1 VDLWSDSAARFGIEQ
16 SVSARLSER
25 SIEEWQDWIASLS
38 PRQVIRRMYQWQWIA
53 EDKPPL
59 RADLL
64 AVIDLVRR
72 LLGDR
77 EHQLG

>member
-1 VDLWSDSAARFGIEQ
+1 MDLWNDSAARFGSER

-25 SIEEWQDWIASLS
+25 SIEEWQGWIESLS

-53 EDKPPL
+53 EDKPAL

-72 LLGDR
+72 LLLDR
-77 EHQLG
+77 EHRLG